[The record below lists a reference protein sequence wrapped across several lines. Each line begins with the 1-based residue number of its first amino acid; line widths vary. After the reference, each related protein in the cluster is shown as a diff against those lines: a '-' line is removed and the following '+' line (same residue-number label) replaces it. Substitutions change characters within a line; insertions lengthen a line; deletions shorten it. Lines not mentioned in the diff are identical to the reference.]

1 MNFYALKENVF
12 KWLWLSSPTVAVSQ
26 WKGQEL
32 VVIQSTGLDVSAGL
46 NMETTNSVH

>member
-12 KWLWLSSPTVAVSQ
+12 KWLWLSSPTVPVSQ

-32 VVIQSTGLDVSAGL
+32 VVIQSTGLDISAGL
-46 NMETTNSVH
+46 DMETTNSVH